1 MSHQPLGE
9 VCLALGLLQ
18 PADVDRILTQL
29 RESRRARFGEVAI
42 DLGLIDDT
50 GLARALAHQF
60 RLNMVPAERLEKMTI
75 PADVLGMVP
84 PGLIRDRLLVPAS
97 FDVEKKV
104 LSVMVADP
112 TDIPSLRVVQTAARA
127 ARLRLFVA
135 PRGPLRALVERLLP
149 AADLPATTREGL
161 DELSGPGPQGA
172 TLVFEPDSGRANAL
186 RELEASEQS
195 SVEVVSDPDQV
206 SAFIEANQ
214 VGRIFFRRA
223 VAHDVE
229 PYLPGWKRLRP
240 NLQIA
245 QVEGFG
251 PGRQSTVP
259 FGQARDF
266 LLGITEFLLLSRR
279 DAPQDARDR
288 VRRTV
293 RLARELASE
302 LGLASELRDAVTV
315 AALFADL
322 DELSLSF
329 LDGLNID
336 GRRFAVPVALLAPFD
351 PPWDLPGLYEALERR
366 VSGEQGPG
374 ESAEVEVLYTARAV
388 ARTSIREGQDPVE
401 ALGAEAARH
410 DGATLK
416 ALAGVWRKKGLRHH
430 VAAGEGASQSIVLAG
445 PDDALVAAVA
455 DRLARAGFEVSIAVD
470 GEDALNLSKALRPA
484 AVLAGLRMGRRDGGS
499 LIVEL
504 RRGTATRGIPV
515 LLTAEAADPAEVTRA
530 LELGAEDVIELPT
543 NVDVIVARVRRAI
556 GRRASDDEAIGG
568 RLADLPLH
576 ELLQTLTLG
585 GRTARVRVTGSIE
598 SGMVQVRDGQIVG
611 ANYGTRVAEDA
622 FYAMVALEEG
632 RFEARFVDDGKTNLA
647 RSSDFLLLEALRR
660 RDEGRV

>member
-18 PADVDRILTQL
+18 PADVDRIITQL

-329 LDGLNID
+329 LDGLNVD

-416 ALAGVWRKKGLRHH
+416 ALEGVWRKKGLRHH

-499 LIVEL
+499 LIVEM

-515 LLTAEAADPAEVTRA
+515 LLTAEAADPADITRA

-611 ANYGTRVAEDA
+611 ATYGTRVAEDA